1 MVKFPTVKGFVNEQL
16 FIYFGKKIKTFE
28 NFQQKLLLQN
38 ATFQIIQLT
47 VTFSECFS
55 QILKVVHT
63 NQCLGGYVRTYVLL
77 LWMSVKPTAV
87 TMSVEGTPNLRCFP
101 KDKL

>member
-1 MVKFPTVKGFVNEQL
+1 MNEQL

-38 ATFQIIQLT
+38 ATFQIIQVT
-47 VTFSECFS
+47 VTFLSAFPRFYKLS
-55 QILKVVHT
+55 TQISVLA
-63 NQCLGGYVRTYVLL
+63 GTYVQLL
-77 LWMSVKPTAV
+77 LWMSVKPVAV
-87 TMSVEGTPNLRCFP
+87 TTSVEGTPNLISFQ